1 LFKKYGL
8 SVERIHVGSSPIAL
22 AALITDETQVLVGG
36 GTVAP
41 TAYLQGDRGLA
52 IFARMNNRFV
62 FAVYA
67 HPSIADVNGLRGK
80 KFGVTRFGGTLDF
93 ATRYF
98 LRQQGIDPRK
108 DLNLFQLGRVPDI
121 AAALAAGSIDAGTI
135 SFPHHLMLKKLGFR
149 ELADLSKMDARYAS
163 TAFVAK
169 RSFLAAN
176 KDQMERF
183 IKALVEAT
191 RYVKTNRPAALKI
204 LSLYTRLSD
213 MDLLGTDLDYH
224 AENIWPRLPEIQPED
239 LKMILEELAERNPK
253 AREITPA
260 DIIYDAPVR
269 AVMKSGF
276 VEQIYK

>member
-1 LFKKYGL
+1 
-8 SVERIHVGSSPIAL
+8 
-22 AALITDETQVLVGG
+22 
-36 GTVAP
+36 
-41 TAYLQGDRGLA
+41 
-52 IFARMNNRFV
+52 
-62 FAVYA
+62 
-67 HPSIADVNGLRGK
+67 
-80 KFGVTRFGGTLDF
+80 
-93 ATRYF
+93 
-98 LRQQGIDPRK
+98 
-108 DLNLFQLGRVPDI
+108 
-121 AAALAAGSIDAGTI
+121 
-135 SFPHHLMLKKLGFR
+135 
-149 ELADLSKMDARYAS
+149 
-163 TAFVAK
+163 
-169 RSFLAAN
+169 
-176 KDQMERF
+176 MERF

-239 LKMILEELAERNPK
+239 LKLILEELSERNPK